1 MEKSS
6 YKGLVV
12 WQKAMSLTAII
23 YKLVK
28 KLPKEELYSL
38 GEQMRRAAVS
48 IPSNIAE
55 GQDRQTD
62 KELIHFLT
70 VSRGS
75 KAELETQLLI
85 CVLVGY
91 LNEPE
96 IEEAMNLLEQIG
108 KMLTTL
114 IKKLKT
120 DISTSLVAD
129 ASTTLNNQR
138 SRTKLTDQ
146 N

>member
-6 YKGLVV
+6 YQGLLV
-12 WQKAMSLTAII
+12 WQKAMDLTAVI

-38 GEQMRRAAVS
+38 SDQMRRAAVS

-55 GQDRQTD
+55 GRDRNTN
-62 KELIHFLT
+62 KEFVQFLT

-75 KAELETQLLI
+75 RAELETQILV
-85 CVLVGY
+85 CVNVGY
-91 LNEPE
+91 LTE
-96 IEEAMNLLEQIG
+96 IDILEAMNLLTEVG
-108 KMLTTL
+108 KMLTSL

-120 DISTSLVAD
+120 ID
-129 ASTTLNNQR
+129 
-138 SRTKLTDQ
+138 
-146 N
+146 